1 MDIIEEDIKLY
12 LPQYLSSS
20 EKDALIKE
28 LRKFPTNGTKDT
40 IYTSALDKTK
50 YLLQGDGIDQ
60 VPYASFPDTTQKRTS
75 VILLSN
81 TCDMSIDNLG
91 SRLNNC
97 RILYSPLIKFEK
109 YEAIL
114 RSKYSGDKDQKRIDN
129 HLKDIK
135 SQHITQA
142 LFLPKG
148 GNLEYDSIIFFD
160 RAISIPLKEELT
172 SEMSKNRIFTLSNF
186 GFYLF
191 LLKISIHFTRI
202 QEKIDRNI
210 GVDLGLD
217 PA

>member
-1 MDIIEEDIKLY
+1 MDIIEDIKLY

-20 EKDALIKE
+20 EKDILIKE

-40 IYTSALDKTK
+40 IYTSALDKTQ

-60 VPYASFPDTTQKRTS
+60 VPYVSFPDTTQKKTS

-91 SRLNNC
+91 GRLNNC

-135 SQHITQA
+135 AQHITQA

-172 SEMSKNRIFTLSNF
+172 NEMSKNRIFTLSNF

-217 PA
+217 PV